1 MGLLLLLPAEL
12 QNAIYD
18 FLDVVSIKNLRT
30 TCRVLA
36 KAVPLHFNRVFISA
50 NSLNIQV
57 FKAIANHETFRHQVT
72 KIIWDDAS
80 LPTRPE
86 LEAQQQGQEETEYD
100 SDIQNEPLRWFRDW
114 HDDYCDWAFWGYCP
128 ENHLSLKESWVYYK
142 PLIDDQT
149 RILSSNADIEAFNYG
164 LRRFT
169 SLRRVTITPSTHGR
183 YESPLYRTPMI
194 RAFPPGFDYP
204 VPEPGHS
211 YDHRD
216 QRWYDIDVHPWV
228 YHGDDNSYKELY
240 GVKCTA
246 EEYRNQWRG
255 FWLVMRALKE
265 YDGHSISELV
275 VGGNEIRFGLNYRI
289 FDQWSLEYSY
299 LVALLKR
306 PGFRHL
312 DLHLFTGLL
321 EEDDWLS
328 FQNGLL
334 HDALAQAKD
343 LEYLS
348 LRSDIEIFEGTWEG
362 SVEEERGEKVLPLR
376 SIFRPDCWPRLQ
388 HFGITNM
395 IVDLDD
401 FISLLTSM
409 PPSLRSVEINDVT
422 FESPEHGYDDLL
434 CAMRHTLDWRLRP
447 IEERPKVQMRLTIG
461 GALQELGRFVQLDQ
475 TISSYLY
482 GTGDNPFESKFRPL
496 PGRGAVQIDVFDPD
510 FEEPF

>member
-1 MGLLLLLPAEL
+1 MGLLIQLPAEL

-30 TCRVLA
+30 TCRALA
-36 KAVPLHFNRVFISA
+36 KAVPLHFNRVFISP

-57 FKAIANHETFRHQVT
+57 FKAIANQETFRHQVT
-72 KIIWDDAS
+72 EIIWDDAT
-80 LPTRPE
+80 LPAGPD
-86 LEAQQQGQEETEYD
+86 LEAERKEQGAKCGN
-100 SDIQNEPLRWFRDW
+100 DIQNEFPRWFRDW

-128 ENHLSLKESWVYYK
+128 EDHLRLKESWVYYK

-149 RILSSNADIEAFNYG
+149 RILSFNADIEAFNYG

-183 YESPLYRTPMI
+183 YESPLDKTPMI

-216 QRWYDIDVHPWV
+216 QRWCDIDVHPWV
-228 YHGDDNSYKELY
+228 DHRDDNSYKELY

-246 EEYRNQWRG
+246 EEYRDQWRG
-255 FWLVMRALKE
+255 FRLVMRALKE

-289 FDQWSLEYSY
+289 FDQWSLEYGD
-299 LVALLKR
+299 LVALLKS
-306 PGFRHL
+306 PGFRHP

-334 HDALAQAKD
+334 HDALAQAKN

-348 LRSDIEIFEGTWEG
+348 LRSVIEIFEGTWEG
-362 SVEEERGEKVLPLR
+362 FVEEERGEKVLPLR
-376 SIFRPDCWPRLQ
+376 SIFCPDCWSRLQ
-388 HFGITNM
+388 HFGITNV

-401 FISLLTSM
+401 FISLLT
-409 PPSLRSVEINDVT
+409 R
-422 FESPEHGYDDLL
+422 
-434 CAMRHTLDWRLRP
+434 C
-447 IEERPKVQMRLTIG
+447 LT
-461 GALQELGRFVQLDQ
+461 R
-475 TISSYLY
+475 TRK